1 MAKAHTVK
9 TRIGR
14 GETASEPVTVEYAFP
29 ETLAE
34 AGDMYGEEIALAHM
48 TGSVRVALQG
58 FVRSRMEAGDSPQE
72 IQEKVNTW
80 QPSQR
85 TQGKSQEEKAREFL
99 SKLDPET
106 RAALLADFKGKK

>member
-1 MAKAHTVK
+1 MAKAHSVK

-14 GETASEPVTVEYAFP
+14 GENASEPVTVEYNFP
-29 ETLAE
+29 ETVAE
-34 AGDMYGEEIALAHM
+34 AAEMYGDEIALNHL

-58 FVRSRMEAGDSPQE
+58 FVRSRMEAGDPPEE
-72 IQEKVNTW
+72 IQNKVNAW
-80 QPSQR
+80 KPSQR
-85 TQGKSQEEKAREFL
+85 TQGKSQEEKARDFL